1 MTNTHLNIHQ
11 PYSQANN
18 AKENNYSRGLAL
30 CLMHDPVFLQTFIIK
45 ILGKLPESLA
55 KDSIQINIQQGLAG
69 KDAEDF
75 NSIIGIALT
84 PSSLESPKF
93 LRQKA
98 IPNKEQI
105 TDLFIQVNDI
115 AIIIEVKK
123 YQEEHV
129 FKQLSNQINLLLDTP
144 PNQQPASANAT
155 SQTQVKLQHLSWGD
169 VLQMMETSL
178 QFEKITNQANPFVHD
193 FIRLCKSTYANW
205 FNPKPLSQIPWDK
218 PGKRIRFQQAI
229 QQSELLQ
236 GLENNR
242 LGLALNAKW
251 ANELLISY
259 DNDKQEVHFLLYPGN
274 TKQQGYHLYKNGEV
288 KLPANHTLVINDITF
303 SMDTK
308 VHLKFSHFNKYVTD
322 LTFDP
327 EEALIK
333 PITTKQNFNKYAG
346 KWDKARWPQFYKFL
360 DEHFKSDYNWQTKAH
375 WQSSFE
381 KSNRSYFTFSLGY
394 KVKLIVGYEFL
405 QNIDNNNLGELSSFI
420 EQVQDKM
427 IEFVESNISI

>member
-30 CLMHDPVFLQTFIIK
+30 CLMHDPVFLQTFMIK
-45 ILGKLPESLA
+45 ILGKLPESLT

-84 PSSLESPKF
+84 PNSLESPKF

-144 PNQQPASANAT
+144 PDQQPASANAT
-155 SQTQVKLQHLSWGD
+155 SQTQVKLQQLSWGD

-218 PGKRIRFQQAI
+218 PGKKFA
-229 QQSELLQ
+229 
-236 GLENNR
+236 
-242 LGLALNAKW
+242 
-251 ANELLISY
+251 
-259 DNDKQEVHFLLYPGN
+259 
-274 TKQQGYHLYKNGEV
+274 
-288 KLPANHTLVINDITF
+288 F
-303 SMDTK
+303 SK
-308 VHLKFSHFNKYVTD
+308 PFNKANYYKAWKT
-322 LTFDP
+322 T
-327 EEALIK
+327 ALDW
-333 PITTKQNFNKYAG
+333 PLMQNGPTNY
-346 KWDKARWPQFYKFL
+346 
-360 DEHFKSDYNWQTKAH
+360 
-375 WQSSFE
+375 
-381 KSNRSYFTFSLGY
+381 
-394 KVKLIVGYEFL
+394 
-405 QNIDNNNLGELSSFI
+405 
-420 EQVQDKM
+420 
-427 IEFVESNISI
+427 